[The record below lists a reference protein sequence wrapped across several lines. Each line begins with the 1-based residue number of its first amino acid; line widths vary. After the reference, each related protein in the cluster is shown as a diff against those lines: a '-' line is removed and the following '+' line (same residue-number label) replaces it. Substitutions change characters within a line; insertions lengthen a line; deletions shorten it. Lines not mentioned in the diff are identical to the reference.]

1 MQPSTFL
8 TDISEAN
15 GLKSLQPFYSTLL
28 HCAFVGKIDGTQKAL
43 LVSTVVFNCGKI
55 PSFKFLLV

>member
-15 GLKSLQPFYSTLL
+15 DLKSLQPVYSTLL
-28 HCAFVGKIDGTQKAL
+28 QYAFVSKIDGTQVL
-43 LVSTVVFNCGKI
+43 LVSTVVFNFGKI
-55 PSFKFLLV
+55 PGFKFLLA